1 MNKKTQP
8 IYYTCCAYILWV
20 VVLKKLYYVT
30 IPVIICAL
38 IFCFTCKFVGG
49 ETVMTSANA
58 SENLPTIILDAGH
71 GGFDG
76 GALSS
81 DGLVEKDINLKITL
95 YLNEYL
101 NLFGFDTVLTRDKDE
116 SLESDGFDTVKQK
129 KTSDIHNRMALMD
142 KTDNALFVSIHQ
154 NHYSV
159 EKYHGL
165 QVFYSPTFSEES
177 SKLAQSIQE
186 TVTELIQNDNER
198 QIKKCGTSVFLLY
211 NAVKP
216 AVLVECGFLSNH
228 NEAHLLNTD
237 GYQKK
242 IAFCIALGIQDYV
255 FDKE

>member
-1 MNKKTQP
+1 M
-8 IYYTCCAYILWV
+8 
-20 VVLKKLYYVT
+20 KKLYYVT
-30 IPVIICAL
+30 IPVIICVL
-38 IFCFTCKFVGG
+38 IFCSTLDYTNNKSVRVGG
-49 ETVMTSANA
+49 ET
-58 SENLPTIILDAGH
+58 SEPPPTVIIDAGH

-81 DGLVEKDINLKITL
+81 DGIVEKDINLKISL
-95 YLNEYL
+95 YLSEYL
-101 NLFGFDTVLTRDKDE
+101 NLFGFNTVLTRDKDE
-116 SLESDGFDTVKQK
+116 SLESDGLDSIKQK
-129 KTSDIHNRMALMD
+129 KTSDIHNRMDLMD
-142 KTDNALFVSIHQ
+142 KTDNAVFVSIHQ

-186 TVTELIQNDNER
+186 TVTELIQTDNER
-198 QIKKCGTSVFLLY
+198 QIKKCGTSVFLMY

-237 GYQKK
+237 DYQKK
-242 IAFCIALGIQDYV
+242 IAFCVALGIQDYV